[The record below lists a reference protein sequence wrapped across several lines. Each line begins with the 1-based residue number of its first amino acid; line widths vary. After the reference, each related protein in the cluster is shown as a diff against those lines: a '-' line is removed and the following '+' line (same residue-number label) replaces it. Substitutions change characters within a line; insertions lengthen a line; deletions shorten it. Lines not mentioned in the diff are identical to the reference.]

1 MKKSHYLQSG
11 QTLVTLLVF
20 SVISL
25 ATASAAVAVMIN
37 TTRNAG
43 MAEHRI
49 VARHTAE
56 AGAENALLRLIRNP
70 NYAGETLSIDGG
82 TATIVVS
89 GTSPKTIVSTST
101 SGGITQAI
109 EVIANYINNQLTVT
123 SWRTV
128 Y

>member
-1 MKKSHYLQSG
+1 MKIIKHNQSG

-20 SVISL
+20 SVIAL
-25 ATASAAVAVMIN
+25 TTASAAVAVMIN

-43 MAEHRI
+43 TTENRI
-49 VARHTAE
+49 RARHTAE

-70 NYAGETLSIDGG
+70 NYSGETLVIDGA

-89 GTSPKTIVSTST
+89 GTSPKTIISSST
-101 SGGITQAI
+101 SGGITQAV
-109 EVIANYINNQLTVT
+109 EVVADYINNRLTVV
-123 SWRTV
+123 SWKSV